1 MDATDAVFQ
10 LEPVKQDVEDIFR
23 QTLTCCAPIAS
34 LFLAD
39 LLGHRSAAGLIHP
52 VDSLRS
58 AGRREDVS
66 WLAGDILHEPS
77 FSLVASHVARIH
89 SAKLRAQADETAG
102 NGRRVKARCQ
112 VTTATAAR

>member
-1 MDATDAVFQ
+1 
-10 LEPVKQDVEDIFR
+10 
-23 QTLTCCAPIAS
+23 
-34 LFLAD
+34 
-39 LLGHRSAAGLIHP
+39 
-52 VDSLRS
+52 
-58 AGRREDVS
+58 VS